1 MINPGKPGFVIEYGK
16 FVMYYFIRFI
26 KKTLRYLLKPLSFI
40 PAIVMMYLIF
50 MFSAQNST
58 DSGKLSLIVSKYIVL
73 IYNKICMKGF
83 SNERLNE
90 LIFYIHPYVR
100 KGAHVTEYM
109 LLAMSVSLPL
119 YVYRIRGIGLTL
131 FAGGFCVIFAC
142 LDEYH
147 QSFVA
152 GRVSDPH
159 DILIDSIGILIG
171 VILIRIICYI
181 GRKTIFSWL
190 VLDK

>member
-1 MINPGKPGFVIEYGK
+1 MHGEQN
-16 FVMYYFIRFI
+16 MYYFKRFI

-40 PAIVMMYLIF
+40 PAIAMTYIIF
-50 MFSAQNST
+50 VLSAQ
-58 DSGKLSLIVSKYIVL
+58 DSAQSGHLSLEVSRYIVL
-73 IYNKICMKGF
+73 LYNKLFVKGF
-83 SNERLNE
+83 SPERLQE
-90 LIFYIHPYVR
+90 LVVYIHPYVR
-100 KGAHVTEYM
+100 KGAHFTEYM

-119 YVYRIRGIGLTL
+119 YVYRIRGFGLTL
-131 FAGGFCVIFAC
+131 IAGGLSLLYAV

-152 GRVSDPH
+152 GRVADVH
-159 DILIDSIGILIG
+159 DIMIDGAGILVG
-171 VILIRIICYI
+171 VIIIRIICYI